1 MPWGVDGRSTAG
13 ILALRL
19 EGQIDDEEM
28 KAFVAA
34 HDRAV
39 DDFGGAPYRIFCDIR
54 GLKPL
59 SPSATSL
66 FERAKRYSADRP
78 NFQGSAVLVSSVTIA
93 MQHRRTSISGGVM
106 ATEMITDDER
116 ACRAHLS
123 TIRRSG

>member
-39 DDFGGAPYRIFCDIR
+39 DEFGGAPYRIYCDIR

-59 SPSATSL
+59 SPNATTL
-66 FERAKRYSADRP
+66 FERAKRYSADHA
-78 NFQGSAVLVSSVTIA
+78 NFQGSAVLVSSVMIA

-106 ATEMITDDER
+106 AWEMITDDER